1 MLKKIEK
8 VKDFSFIRKGPIIT
22 ETFSIKF
29 KAILPPPP
37 KTSQQ
42 TCTETLSPPPSIQY
56 FLAYF

>member
-37 KTSQQ
+37 RCLFIIFVIVYNLYIIVTQKS
-42 TCTETLSPPPSIQY
+42 S
-56 FLAYF
+56 